1 MSIER
6 PCSGGWPAT
15 NCARFER
22 QIAAIDAELRA
33 LCRAYVELKAR
44 LDILISIS
52 ISISIQPSAN
62 WRDN

>member
-22 QIAAIDAELRA
+22 QIAAIDTELRA
-33 LCRAYVELKAR
+33 LCRADVELKAR
-44 LDILISIS
+44 LDILISI
-52 ISISIQPSAN
+52 QPLAI
-62 WRDN
+62 WRRQRSLYS